1 MKSPCSH
8 QVLNPWPSNPDLLW
22 FAAIPSL
29 QDLAIVWLHT
39 VRPHSSGQYSGGPL
53 CSSCQQAVWNTVKTF
68 PEPVHLERVC
78 RPSAWLTCSHSRARL
93 WFLSAAPRVP
103 NWFPIQAQ
111 CCLKS
116 LWWWPT
122 EVDNNGFR
130 SEIRQISMFSRQD
143 KQNFYGHWWEK
154 NISCT
159 RAVVFYILLQ
169 GYFSSI
175 DYLLKF
181 KFRLSLTLD
190 VQSMMY

>member
-1 MKSPCSH
+1 MKSSC
-8 QVLNPWPSNPDLLW
+8 LLAPSFEPVM
-22 FAAIPSL
+22 FQPRSSL
-29 QDLAIVWLHT
+29 ICTRTFLMGICHFQGSALSG
-39 VRPHSSGQYSGGPL
+39 PHSSGQYSGGPL

-78 RPSAWLTCSHSRARL
+78 LPSAWLTCSHSRARL

-169 GYFSSI
+169 GYSSSI
-175 DYLLKF
+175 EEF
-181 KFRLSLTLD
+181 KFRLSLTLR
-190 VQSMMY
+190 VQSMMH